1 MDYLKQQTQKLPHS
15 NLKRLRPSLISPDA
29 INDDDDVDDEDE
41 DNDEV
46 SYTYNI

>member
-1 MDYLKQQTQKLPHS
+1 MDYLKQQAQKLPRS

-29 INDDDDVDDEDE
+29 INDDDDD
-41 DNDEV
+41 DNDNNDDI